1 MRQGRGM
8 NRFKKSKYIIV
19 LFVVILV
26 VSVFLVTTQSSTVV
40 TKAGDGISL
49 IDRIVQKPFQW
60 LESTKSDLGNL
71 TRAYNENETLKKEF
85 YQMGKEKNEADRL
98 KEENEQLRQLLD
110 MKSKLNATKLIA
122 ADVIMRTPATWK
134 QELTVNVGSQQGV
147 TTSMLV
153 VSGGG
158 LVGSVENVEDNS
170 TVVNL
175 LTNAENTE
183 KISVKIQHGS
193 SSIYG
198 IITGYD
204 KEKELLKISQ
214 LNSSGDISQGDKV
227 VTGGLGNFNATDISV
242 GEVVSVT
249 HSTDY
254 LTREVMVKMH
264 ADPMNLKVV
273 ELVGNPS

>member
-1 MRQGRGM
+1 M

-26 VSVFLVTTQSSTVV
+26 VSVFLVTTQSSAVV

-49 IDRIVQKPFQW
+49 VDRIVQKPFQW
-60 LESTKSDLGNL
+60 LSSVKSDLGRL
-71 TRAYNENETLKKEF
+71 TRTYNENETLKKEL
-85 YQMGKEKNEADRL
+85 YQMKKETNEADSL

-110 MKSKLNATKLIA
+110 MKSKLNATKVIA
-122 ADVIMRTPATWK
+122 SDVIMRTPATWK
-134 QELTVNVGSQQGV
+134 QELTIDAGSKQGV
-147 TTSMLV
+147 TSNMLV
-153 VSGGG
+153 IAGGG
-158 LVGSVENVEDNS
+158 LIGSVGKVEDNS
-170 TVVNL
+170 TVINL

-193 SSIYG
+193 TSIYG
-198 IITGYD
+198 IIIGYD
-204 KEKELLKISQ
+204 KEKDLLKISQ
-214 LNSSGDISQGDKV
+214 LNSSSDISQGDKV
-227 VTGGLGNFNATDISV
+227 VTGGLGNFKTTDIPV

-249 HSTDY
+249 HSSDY
-254 LTREVMVKMH
+254 LTREVMVKLH

>member
-1 MRQGRGM
+1 M

-19 LFVVILV
+19 LFVVVLV
-26 VSVFLVTTQSSTVV
+26 VSVLLVVTKSSTVV

-85 YQMGKEKNEADRL
+85 YQMEKEKNEADRL

-110 MKSKLNATKLIA
+110 MKSKLSATKLIA

-198 IITGYD
+198 IIVGYD

-214 LNSSGDISQGDKV
+214 LNNSGDISQGDKV
-227 VTGGLGNFNATDISV
+227 VTGGLGNFNVTDIPV

-249 HSTDY
+249 PTNDY

>member
-1 MRQGRGM
+1 M

-40 TKAGDGISL
+40 TKAGDGVSL

-85 YQMGKEKNEADRL
+85 YQMEKEKNEADRL

-122 ADVIMRTPATWK
+122 ADVIMRTPSTWK
-134 QELTVNVGSQQGV
+134 QELTVNVGTQQGV

-198 IITGYD
+198 IIVGYD

-214 LNSSGDISQGDKV
+214 LNNSGDISQGDKV

-254 LTREVMVKMH
+254 LTREVMVKLH
-264 ADPMNLKVV
+264 ADPTNLKVV
-273 ELVGNPS
+273 ELVGNVS

>member
-1 MRQGRGM
+1 M

-19 LFVVILV
+19 LFVIVLV
-26 VSVFLVTTQSSTVV
+26 VSVLLVMTKSSTVV

-85 YQMGKEKNEADRL
+85 YQMEKEKNEGDRL

-198 IITGYD
+198 IIVGYD
-204 KEKELLKISQ
+204 KEKELLKI
-214 LNSSGDISQGDKV
+214 SGDISQGDKV
-227 VTGGLGNFNATDISV
+227 VTGGLGNFNVTDIPV

-249 HSTDY
+249 PTNDY

>member
-1 MRQGRGM
+1 M

-19 LFVVILV
+19 LFVIVLV
-26 VSVFLVTTQSSTVV
+26 VSVLLVMTKSSTVV

-85 YQMGKEKNEADRL
+85 YQMKKEKNEADRL

-170 TVVNL
+170 TGVNL

-193 SSIYG
+193 SIVYG
-198 IITGYD
+198 IIVGYD

-214 LNSSGDISQGDKV
+214 LNNSGDISQGDKV
-227 VTGGLGNFNATDISV
+227 VTGGLGNFNVTDIPV

-249 HSTDY
+249 PTNDY